1 MTPVCVCTARQLKHE
16 THRHT
21 KYVII
26 IKWFEFTAPFYTL
39 NKTATFNSGHGV
51 SKLGTQDTQIE
62 DLIKPKS
69 MPKSVI
75 AIRNAYLKPKIDKF
89 LISLE
94 ENYLYWKSIFTA
106 TNLYITSSF

>member
-1 MTPVCVCTARQLKHE
+1 MSTIDHSSGVGGLNWVKLGPRNCWMTPVCVCTARQLKHE

-51 SKLGTQDTQIE
+51 SKLVTQDY
-62 DLIKPKS
+62 K
-69 MPKSVI
+69 
-75 AIRNAYLKPKIDKF
+75 
-89 LISLE
+89 
-94 ENYLYWKSIFTA
+94 
-106 TNLYITSSF
+106 

>member
-1 MTPVCVCTARQLKHE
+1 MSMIDHSRGVGGQNWGFGSRNCWMTSVCVCTARQLKHE

-51 SKLGTQDTQIE
+51 SKSVTQDY
-62 DLIKPKS
+62 K
-69 MPKSVI
+69 
-75 AIRNAYLKPKIDKF
+75 
-89 LISLE
+89 
-94 ENYLYWKSIFTA
+94 
-106 TNLYITSSF
+106 